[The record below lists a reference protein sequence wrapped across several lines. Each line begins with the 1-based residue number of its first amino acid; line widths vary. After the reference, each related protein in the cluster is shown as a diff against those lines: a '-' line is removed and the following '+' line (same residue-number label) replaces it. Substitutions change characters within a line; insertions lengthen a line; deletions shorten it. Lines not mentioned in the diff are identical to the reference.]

1 MKAQSTPG
9 YLPYVAMLFLNAFVD
24 LGHKIVI
31 QNTVFK
37 VFDGD
42 LQVVLTAIVNALIL
56 LPFILVFSPSGF
68 IADRF
73 AKPAVMRFAA
83 WLAVVLCLAITL
95 FYWLGWFWPA
105 FAMTFLLATQSA
117 IYSPAK
123 YGYIKE
129 LLGTDRLAR
138 GNAVVQAATTIAILS
153 GMLVYSAA
161 FEWRLSGLP
170 TSSAA
175 EILPH
180 MWPLGLGLVLLSTI
194 EALLARRLPTPVAG
208 DAALRFD
215 WSAYGRGRM
224 LRRNLAGLRQ
234 RPMIWWTILGLSGF
248 WAISQVLIATFP
260 EFAEHSLNIDS
271 TLVVQGL
278 LATSII
284 GIMAGSLVAGQ
295 MSRHHIET
303 GIIPLGA
310 LGIAIGLVLTPLL
323 DSAWAH
329 ALNFALFGLCGGL
342 FIIPLNALMQYH
354 APVHE
359 AGRILAGNNFIQN
372 IIMVLFLAVTI
383 ALSTLGLNSG
393 QLIWV
398 LAAVAVVGAWGC
410 VRVYPASLLRVLLVG
425 VVRRSYRLHTTG
437 FDRIPREGGVLL
449 LGNHI
454 SWIDWVLLQAAC
466 PRPIRFVL
474 ERDIYQHRLMHWF
487 FRLFHAIPI
496 SADRSRDALRAV
508 GDALAAGDLVC
519 LFPEGTISRTGH
531 LAEFKRGYEMA
542 LKRAGTDCLVV
553 PFYLHGMW
561 GSRLSRARQPS
572 LGQRRIRRDLMVA
585 FGQPLAA
592 DSSNRMIKQAVRE
605 LAVSC
610 FARVPE
616 SVPGLLPLIRRRCR
630 QWPRQRVADPYG
642 GQPLMRHQLWQR
654 ALVLAQQLRQQP
666 PGGVA
671 LAVHGADAQIALL
684 GCWLAGRA
692 ALPCAPE
699 VEPSLLAS
707 AEIGL
712 WLGPAE
718 QQLPTTMTR
727 LTLAHGRQRAS
738 WRTRLRARWQR
749 SDSEQ
754 IALWLHQGGELHALT
769 HGELVRQSRQI
780 ADLLQLAPGTAVLTA
795 AAPPSPLAVRMDL
808 LLPLLEPV
816 SAVLAAGRQESLML
830 ARAIARHGVSHLF
843 AEPALLAALVED
855 ERVTRL
861 HLQGLQQV
869 VVAGEVSHALAER
882 WRLRFGGELLAGW
895 LDGRDGWLSLNLA
908 DVLDARYWF
917 VQLGHRPGS
926 LGQPLP
932 GVALRAGLNRLEV
945 AEADDDGVLH
955 WRPTAVA
962 GQLDDEGFVWPAAS
976 SGEAP

>member
-1 MKAQSTPG
+1 MKAQRTLG

-56 LPFILVFSPSGF
+56 LPFILMFSPSGF

-83 WLAVVLCLAITL
+83 WLAVVLCVAITV

-161 FEWRLSGLP
+161 FEWRLDGHPS
-170 TSSAA
+170 TSAA
-175 EILPH
+175 EILSH
-180 MWPLGLGLVLLSTI
+180 MWPLGLGLVLFSTI
-194 EALLARRLPTPVAG
+194 EALLARRVPTPVAG

-215 WSAYGRGRM
+215 WAAYGRGRM
-224 LRRNLAGLRQ
+224 LRANLAGLRQ

-260 EFAEHSLNIDS
+260 EFAERSLNIDS

-284 GIMAGSLVAGQ
+284 GIMLGSLVAGQ

-303 GIIPLGA
+303 GTIPLGA

-323 DSAWAH
+323 DSAWGH

-372 IIMVLFLAVTI
+372 IVMVLFLAATI
-383 ALSTLGLNSG
+383 ALSMLGLGSG
-393 QLIWV
+393 EIIWV

-410 VRVYPASLLRVLLVG
+410 VRVYPASLLRMLLVG
-425 VVRRSYRLHTTG
+425 LVRRGYRLHTTG

-487 FRLFHAIPI
+487 FRLFDAIPI

-508 GDALAAGDLVC
+508 GEALAAGDLVC

-542 LKRAGTDCLVV
+542 LKRAGGDCVVV

-561 GSRLSRARQPS
+561 GSRLSRARHVS
-572 LGQRRIRRDLMVA
+572 IGQRRIRRDLMVA
-585 FGQPLAA
+585 FGEPMAA

-616 SVPGLLPLIRRRCR
+616 SVPGLLPLVRRRCR
-630 QWPRQRVADPYG
+630 QWPRQPVAVPYG
-642 GQPLMRHQLWQR
+642 GAVLTRRQLWRR
-654 ALVLAQQLRQQP
+654 AVVLAELLRQQP

-671 LAVHGADAQIALL
+671 VALHGIEAQIALL

-692 ALPCAPE
+692 ALPCAPG
-699 VEPSLLAS
+699 VSGDLLAT
-707 AEIGL
+707 AEASL

-718 QQLPTTMTR
+718 LPGPAG
-727 LTLAHGRQRAS
+727 LQPLVLPSPRQRAS
-738 WRTRLRARWQR
+738 WWARCQAHWQ
-749 SDSEQ
+749 SAAGEQ
-754 IALWLHQGGELHALT
+754 IALWLQQGAEYHALT
-769 HGELVRQSRQI
+769 HAELARQSRQI
-780 ADLLQLAPGTAVLTA
+780 ADLLQLAPDAAVLTA
-795 AAPPSPLAVRMDL
+795 APPLSPLAVRMNL

-816 SAVLAAGRQESLML
+816 SAVLAPGRQDPLML
-830 ARAIARHGVSHLF
+830 ARAIARHGVSQLF
-843 AEPALLAALVED
+843 GDVQVLQELVDD

-861 HLQGLQQV
+861 HLQPLRQV
-869 VVAGEVSHALAER
+869 VVAGEVSQTLAER

-895 LDGRDGWLSLNLA
+895 LDGRDGWLCLNLA
-908 DVLDARYWF
+908 DVLDPRYWF

-932 GVALRAGLNRLEV
+932 GVALRVGATALEV

-955 WRPTAVA
+955 WRPTLVV
-962 GQLDDEGFVWPAAS
+962 GQLDDEGFVWPAAVA
-976 SGEAP
+976 GEAS